1 MHGGFRIELR
11 RRDHVSGHVIAGV
24 VFDLDGTLTR
34 PGAIDFAAMRRRIG
48 MEERGSVLHWIERH
62 ASDAAEREEMHR
74 IVVEVEDEALARM
87 ELADGLDEI
96 LEALRAREG
105 ELVAGISTRNSA
117 SALVRFGE
125 LLEARG
131 HGARRALLG
140 PGRPRGITRL
150 PRTGARPQALSGTRA
165 RCVRVWDLAGRFP
178 LVTQTDAEPAAH
190 PELLFVGDDIDDCRC
205 GRRAGFEARCSRKRG
220 APLRGDAAA
229 RRRVSS
235 LVEVARWV
243 AARLGWSPAPIAL
256 PSPLLA
262 LATMTPLSRLSC
274 VRGAPRRGCSSTEEG
289 FAPGPRRDDRP

>member
-1 MHGGFRIELR
+1 MHGGCRLELWR
-11 RRDHVSGHVIAGV
+11 CDHVTGGVIAGV
-24 VFDLDGTLTR
+24 VFDLDGTLTQ

-48 MEERGSVLHWIERH
+48 MEERGSVLHWIETR

-87 ELADGLDEI
+87 ELADGLDEV

-131 HGARRALLG
+131 HGALG
-140 PGRPRGITRL
+140 KHFSARVARGHHSPFLGRELAHKPS
-150 PRTGARPQALSGTRA
+150 PEPAHE
-165 RCVRVWDLAGRFP
+165 CVRVWDLAGRFP

-205 GRRAGFEARCSRKRG
+205 GRRAGFEAALLEERG
-220 APLRGDAAA
+220 ARRFEGDAAA

-235 LVEVARWV
+235 LVEVARW
-243 AARLGWSPAPIAL
+243 
-256 PSPLLA
+256 LA
-262 LATMTPLSRLSC
+262 
-274 VRGAPRRGCSSTEEG
+274 VRG
-289 FAPGPRRDDRP
+289 